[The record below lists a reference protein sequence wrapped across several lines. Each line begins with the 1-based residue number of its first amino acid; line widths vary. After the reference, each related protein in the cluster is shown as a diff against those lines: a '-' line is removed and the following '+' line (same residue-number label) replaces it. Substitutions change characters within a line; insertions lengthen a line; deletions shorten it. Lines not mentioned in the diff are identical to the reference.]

1 MCPTRSIPACGALP
15 STRTAVFVVETTLVL
30 PQSAASVFVVAGS
43 LALASRWR
51 AGVSGGAG
59 AASSA
64 LVAPPEVRTG
74 ADGLP
79 PAVLAF
85 RALGARYAMP
95 TRALAWEP
103 PHHAAWHGRT
113 TAFTLD
119 LALTLEE
126 LPGGTRVTYRC
137 GLALASDDV
146 MPAARATA
154 LRRLLVRRAPR
165 DLERLRALV
174 ACAGGA
180 HPPSDGEASVGRTT

>member
-1 MCPTRSIPACGALP
+1 M
-15 STRTAVFVVETTLVL
+15 FVVETTLVL
-30 PQSAASVFVVAGS
+30 PQPAASVFAVAGS

-51 AGVSGGAG
+51 AGVTG
-59 AASSA
+59 AAD
-64 LVAPPEVRTG
+64 VAPATTSDVRTG
-74 ADGLP
+74 TDGPP

-103 PHHAAWHGRT
+103 PHYAAWHGRT
-113 TAFTLD
+113 SAFTLD

-126 LPGGTRVTYRC
+126 VPGGTRVTYHC

-165 DLERLRALV
+165 DLERLRVLV
-174 ACAGGA
+174 AGAGN
-180 HPPSDGEASVGRTT
+180 GE